1 MRAKTALI
9 VIGIPKTTVELSC
22 LPSSMR
28 FAISISPS
36 RLSSETLPISLR
48 YSRTGSSVRLRSPG
62 VRSIFLSSSS
72 VSPPSSASSVVPSPS
87 DIICWYRSLSG
98 ESMISMSISPNMVI
112 RLLSRSD
119 VTISAGRVELRSR
132 YVRKPFSLPMEIR
145 RLTSS
150 VLSSLRID
158 TANLGHWK
166 RSCTQEALPLL
177 LQRVLA
183 EHERARGLRLP
194 GPLGDHLGR
203 LDFLDLLPDAPELQ
217 GLQAVAKRRADIVV
231 RQLAERPSAR
241 DAPDLSIVRAVDIGL

>member
-1 MRAKTALI
+1 MI
-9 VIGIPKTTVELSC
+9 VIGIPKTTVEMSC

-48 YSRTGSSVRLRSPG
+48 YSRTGSSVRARSPG

-72 VSPPSSASSVVPSPS
+72 VSPISSASSVVPS
-87 DIICWYRSLSG
+87 DIICWYRSPSG

-119 VTISAGRVELRSR
+119 ETMSAGRVVLRSR

-158 TANLGHWK
+158 TANLGQW
-166 RSCTQEALPLL
+166 
-177 LQRVLA
+177 
-183 EHERARGLRLP
+183 
-194 GPLGDHLGR
+194 
-203 LDFLDLLPDAPELQ
+203 
-217 GLQAVAKRRADIVV
+217 
-231 RQLAERPSAR
+231 
-241 DAPDLSIVRAVDIGL
+241 